1 MHVYMHVHAHVTTC
15 CAWLNAV
22 CMESE
27 HTERFVAAI
36 KGYVHSH
43 ACIHAYRYEWE
54 IAEILAISADELQD
68 VADSQLRK
76 AELYAYIY
84 KYKRAFIYYA
94 ILHSY
99 SRTCGLTAA
108 KDAVV
113 PSHAGALPSIERTS
127 PSQRST
133 PSRASRSP

>member
-84 KYKRAFIYYA
+84 KYIRAFIYYV
-94 ILHSY
+94 LSY
-99 SRTCGLTAA
+99 ITPFSTHTAGHADSRLRKTQLYHRMQVRC
-108 KDAVV
+108 
-113 PSHAGALPSIERTS
+113 R
-127 PSQRST
+127 
-133 PSRASRSP
+133 